1 MVELC
6 AVAPAN
12 HGCTRERM
20 NQPTLL
26 CFASGRPALLFISWL
41 ILIGSGC
48 SVEEESIAPPT
59 PEPSA
64 QESPAALDSPD
75 MRPVFPIGGKGA
87 GDVPSD
93 FPPPPVF
100 TPHWSAPNLVSLFRR
115 QAGARSLR
123 ESDASVSPAPL
134 DASNFTTENTE
145 NTADSPEAEPLSQ
158 PPSRA
163 AETEKKKRRKRAVG
177 SGTVK
182 NSPRTQPKDFHVIEP
197 YLKGIASWYGPK
209 FHGKRTANGEI
220 YNQHGITAA
229 HPTLPIG
236 TIIRVRNM
244 RNRKVVWVRIND
256 RGPYKKGRIL
266 DLSRG
271 AAKRLGMLKEGT
283 APVQITVL
291 RWPKK
296 LQDDPALLPYTQYVV
311 QVGAYP
317 EPGKA
322 ESMLEK
328 IQAKFTWTEFQL
340 DYRPSGLLSIIAGPF
355 TRHSKALNVSKRLL
369 KHGVKNLVRRM
380 RK

>member
-1 MVELC
+1 M
-6 AVAPAN
+6 
-12 HGCTRERM
+12 
-20 NQPTLL
+20 
-26 CFASGRPALLFISWL
+26 L

-59 PEPSA
+59 EELQA
-64 QESPAALDSPD
+64 QESTAAPDSAVPPEPW
-75 MRPVFPIGGKGA
+75 PVARNPGRDARDNPI
-87 GDVPSD
+87 D

-100 TPHWSAPNLVSLFRR
+100 TPHWSAPNLASLFRR

-123 ESDASVSPAPL
+123 EGDGSLSPASL
-134 DASNFTTENTE
+134 DASDITTENF
-145 NTADSPEAEPLSQ
+145 ADSEQPPEHQPLSQ
-158 PPSRA
+158 PPPRA
-163 AETEKKKRRKRAVG
+163 AATRQKKRRNRSG
-177 SGTVK
+177 SGATGRNATVK
-182 NSPRTQPKDFHVIEP
+182 STPQNRPKDFHVIEP

-236 TIIRVRNM
+236 TIIRVRNL
-244 RNRKVVWVRIND
+244 RNRKVVWVRVND

-266 DLSRG
+266 DLSKG
-271 AAKRLGMLKEGT
+271 AAIRLGMLKEGT
-283 APVQITVL
+283 APVQITIL

-296 LQDDPALLPYTQYVV
+296 VQDDPSLLPYTQYVV
-311 QVGAYP
+311 QVAAYP

-322 ESMLEK
+322 ETMLEK
-328 IQAKFTWTEFQL
+328 IQGKFTWTEFQL

-355 TRHSKALNVSKRLL
+355 SRQSTALKVSKRLR
-369 KHGVKNLVRRM
+369 KHGVKSLVRRM

>member
-1 MVELC
+1 M
-6 AVAPAN
+6 APAN
-12 HGCTRERM
+12 HGCARERM

-26 CFASGRPALLFISWL
+26 YFASGRPALLFISWL

-48 SVEEESIAPPT
+48 SVEKESIALPT

-64 QESPAALDSPD
+64 QESSAAPVSLEP
-75 MRPVFPIGGKGA
+75 RPVSPGGKYSA
-87 GDVPSD
+87 GDAAGD

-123 ESDASVSPAPL
+123 ESDASPSPAPL
-134 DASNFTTENTE
+134 DASGFTTEYS
-145 NTADSPEAEPLSQ
+145 ADSPGTEPLSH
-158 PPSRA
+158 PPPRA
-163 AETEKKKRRKRAVG
+163 AEMEKKKRRKKARAG
-177 SGTVK
+177 ARAGATIK
-182 NSPRTQPKDFHVIEP
+182 NTPSTQPKDFHVIEP

-220 YNQHGITAA
+220 YNQYGITAA

-244 RNRKVVWVRIND
+244 RNRKVVWVRVND

-291 RWPKK
+291 RWPKTI
-296 LQDDPALLPYTQYVV
+296 QEDPALLPYTQYVV

-328 IQAKFTWTEFQL
+328 IQAQFTWTEFQL

-355 TRHSKALNVSKRLL
+355 SRQSEALSVSKRLL
-369 KHGVKNLVRRM
+369 KKGVKNLVRRM